1 MYHNVYVPVWQ
12 AVEGVLKFIRMHRGH
27 PVSSTAMVEPIPRRF
42 VESIERYAQD
52 NRVPLIPFANGQ
64 RKDDMAHQRC
74 AEFTADEGVVLMGKA
89 QEKGTV
95 YGTEKP

>member
-1 MYHNVYVPVWQ
+1 
-12 AVEGVLKFIRMHRGH
+12 
-27 PVSSTAMVEPIPRRF
+27 
-42 VESIERYAQD
+42 
-52 NRVPLIPFANGQ
+52 
-64 RKDDMAHQRC
+64 MAHQRC

>member
-1 MYHNVYVPVWQ
+1 
-12 AVEGVLKFIRMHRGH
+12 
-27 PVSSTAMVEPIPRRF
+27 MVEPIPRRF